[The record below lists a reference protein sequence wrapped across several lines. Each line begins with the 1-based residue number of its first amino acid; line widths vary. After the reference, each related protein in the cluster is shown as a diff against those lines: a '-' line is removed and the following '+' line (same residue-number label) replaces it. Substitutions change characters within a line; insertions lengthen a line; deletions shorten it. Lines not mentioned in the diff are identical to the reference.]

1 MSTNFASLG
10 IAVESSQAAKAADD
24 LDKLVDSAEGAQKA
38 IDDLGKTGE
47 GLANTGKKVSQAEAD
62 VAQSIEKSTAAR
74 DRQAG
79 ASRKATDSAVSEIS
93 VISQLDKAMTGNISS
108 MESLV
113 QAEGLLERARKGGL
127 VTIEEQ
133 AKYQDQLGKAYD
145 KIEKAEA
152 KELAQKQKLIDAENR
167 QIEALKRTLMPM
179 LANADGAILL
189 YRRPSSGL

>member
-62 VAQSIEKSTAAR
+62 VAQSIDKSTAAR

-79 ASRKATDSAVSEIS
+79 ASQRTGATATAEIAVIK
-93 VISQLDKAMTGNISS
+93 QLQNAMEGSLSS
-108 MESLV
+108 IEQII
-113 QAEGLLERARKGGL
+113 QAEGSLERARKTGM
-127 VTIEEQ
+127 VEAADQ
-133 AKYQDQLGKAYD
+133 VKYQEKITAAFD
-145 KIEKAEA
+145 KLEKAEA
-152 KELAQKQKLIDAENR
+152 KELAQKQRLIKAEGR
-167 QIEALKRTLMPM
+167 RIEALKRTVRGCLCR
-179 LANADGAILL
+179 A
-189 YRRPSSGL
+189 